1 MKLSFWICLTWL
13 STNAD
18 AHRWRL
24 PRTDILELC
33 WQLEKGKL
41 SSRGLGAREQQDK
54 RAKQHILLH
63 KFSQL
68 AAWHVDTFCSSLL
81 ALQCYTSQNV
91 FVFPSMIVIGA
102 NLMAWH
108 LLILLN
114 LSFLEAHGGGLQ
126 LSFPC
131 IKVIAMPSQWHRT
144 FPALVCS
151 VDCCDCMVPVT
162 EFAQPHALSFQCH
175 LSFPQ
180 SLLNGWLEFRK
191 GRQCTEVQPVQMESC
206 FCCLKEFFTSLILHH

>member
-1 MKLSFWICLTWL
+1 MLMGGVCWGLTF
-13 STNAD
+13 
-18 AHRWRL
+18 
-24 PRTDILELC
+24 
-33 WQLEKGKL
+33 L
-41 SSRGLGAREQQDK
+41 SSADNLKRGSFQAGASAQENRRQSNIFYRISFLSLQLGMLIRFVVLFWHCSATQ
-54 RAKQHILLH
+54 AKMCLC
-63 KFSQL
+63 SQ
-68 AAWHVDTFCSSLL
+68 AESHT
-81 ALQCYTSQNV
+81 QY
-91 FVFPSMIVIGA
+91 MIVIGA

-144 FPALVCS
+144 FSALVCS

-180 SLLNGWLEFRK
+180 SLLNRWLEFRK